1 MHRSVTTGIAFGLL
15 VFIQLMSSNAL
26 ASTVEKVS
34 KTQAIV
40 VFDEG
45 ETPSPGDKFF
55 ALDNGKRRAV
65 LEVVQFKNGKAK
77 VKILKGKP
85 AIGMEVAVAGKA
97 KAANQASAEE
107 SSEAEDAAAVDGPK
121 TRKKKRVRDAGAAT
135 LFKDTT
141 IGIVGG
147 YAMDSQQVSPAGQTA
162 RAMTG
167 SGMSVK
173 GFLDVPVTG
182 SLNLYARFGAEQF
195 NVTADTVK
203 TEILYGV
210 ADLLLKYAFSDGTF
224 VPFAMAG
231 LGIHFPLSKTSDVLN
246 PNNISPTTVFYGGG
260 GFNFAMSGSMYVQ
273 ATAEYGMFPPSN
285 EVSTSLIAVRGGIGF
300 RF

>member
-1 MHRSVTTGIAFGLL
+1 MHRSITTGIALGLL
-15 VFIQLMSSNAL
+15 VFTQLLSSEAY
-26 ASTVEKVS
+26 ASAVEKVS
-34 KTQAIV
+34 KSQAIV

-85 AIGMEVAVAGKA
+85 AVGMNVTAAGKA
-97 KAANQASAEE
+97 KASSQASADE
-107 SSEAEDAAAVDGPK
+107 SSDSDDAAVDGPK

-147 YAMDSQQVSPAGQTA
+147 YAMNSQQVSPAGQTA

-195 NVTADTVK
+195 NVTADVVK

-210 ADLLLKYAFSDGTF
+210 ADLLLKYAFSEGTF

-260 GFNFAMSGSMYVQ
+260 GFNFAMSGSMYLQ

-285 EVSTSLIAVRGGIGF
+285 EVSTSLIAVRGGIGL

>member
-1 MHRSVTTGIAFGLL
+1 MHRSITTSIALGLL
-15 VFIQLMSSNAL
+15 AFTQLLSSEAH

-34 KTQAIV
+34 KSQAIV

-85 AIGMEVAVAGKA
+85 SAGMDVAAAGKG
-97 KAANQASAEE
+97 KASKQASAEE
-107 SSEAEDAAAVDGPK
+107 NSDAADAAAVDGPK
-121 TRKKKRVRDAGAAT
+121 SRKKKRVRDAGMAT

-141 IGIVGG
+141 VGIIAG
-147 YAMDSQQVSPAGQTA
+147 YSMDSQQVSPTGQTA

-195 NVTADTVK
+195 NVTADAVK

-210 ADLLLKYAFSDGTF
+210 ADLLLKYAFSQGTF

-231 LGIHFPLSKTSDVLN
+231 LGIHLPLSKTSDVLN

-260 GFNFAMSGSMYVQ
+260 GFNYAMSGSMYIQ

-285 EVSTSLIAVRGGIGF
+285 EVSTSLIAVRGGLGF

>member
-1 MHRSVTTGIAFGLL
+1 MHRSITTSIALGLL
-15 VFIQLMSSNAL
+15 AFTQLLSSEAY
-26 ASTVEKVS
+26 ASAVEKVS
-34 KTQAIV
+34 KSQAIV
-40 VFDEG
+40 VFDQG
-45 ETPSPGDKFF
+45 ETPAPGDKFF

-85 AIGMEVAVAGKA
+85 AAGMDVAAAGKG
-97 KAANQASAEE
+97 KAQKQASAEDT
-107 SSEAEDAAAVDGPK
+107 EAADAAAVDGPK
-121 TRKKKRVRDAGAAT
+121 SRKKKRMRDAGAAT

-141 IGIVGG
+141 IGIIAG
-147 YAMDSQQVSPAGQTA
+147 YSMDSQQVSPTGQTA
-162 RAMTG
+162 RSMTG
-167 SGMSVK
+167 SGMSAK

-195 NVTADTVK
+195 NVTADAAK

-210 ADLLLKYAFSDGTF
+210 ADLLLKYAFSEGTF

-260 GFNFAMSGSMYVQ
+260 GFNYAMGGSTYIQ
-273 ATAEYGMFPPSN
+273 ATAEYGMFTPSN
-285 EVSTSLIAVRGGIGF
+285 EVSTSLIAVRGGLGF